1 MACSSLLSSTVS
13 TEHKH
18 TMLEI
23 EQNERIL
30 KVIHKHWFVLLGDL
44 IFLFVA
50 LAAPVVFL
58 VALSSIPIENAFS
71 FSGTKFFA
79 GGFFFFAW
87 LAIVWMIAWKMWTT
101 YYLDTIIITDKRVF
115 DIDQHGLFSRE
126 SGSFRIDRIQN
137 ITVHQKGIIQ
147 TLLNFG
153 SVQFE
158 TAGGNGEDFVAEYIG
173 SPYEVKRLI
182 NQMQDGTLDKAQE
195 VLLHSDTIE
204 RLGMTDSEDSTEKR
218 ATQQEGRGGKLG
230 EHEGL

>member
-1 MACSSLLSSTVS
+1 
-13 TEHKH
+13 
-18 TMLEI
+18 
-23 EQNERIL
+23 
-30 KVIHKHWFVLLGDL
+30 
-44 IFLFVA
+44 
-50 LAAPVVFL
+50 
-58 VALSSIPIENAFS
+58 
-71 FSGTKFFA
+71 
-79 GGFFFFAW
+79 
-87 LAIVWMIAWKMWTT
+87 MWTT

-204 RLGMTDSEDSTEKR
+204 RLGMTDNEDGAEEYE
-218 ATQQEGRGGKLG
+218 TQQEGRGGKIG
-230 EHEGL
+230 EREGL

>member
-1 MACSSLLSSTVS
+1 
-13 TEHKH
+13 
-18 TMLEI
+18 MLEI

-30 KVIHKHWFVLLGDL
+30 KVIHKHWFVLLGDI
-44 IFLFVA
+44 IFLIVA
-50 LAAPVVFL
+50 LVLPVIFLAILSTVTLDEVF
-58 VALSSIPIENAFS
+58 
-71 FSGTKFFA
+71 TFA
-79 GGFFFFAW
+79 GQPLFVGTFFLFAW
-87 LAIVWMIAWKMWTT
+87 LLVMWMIGWKMWTT

-173 SPYEVKRLI
+173 SPYEIKKLI

-204 RLGMTDSEDSTEKR
+204 RLGMTEEEDGRGSDHDTPL
-218 ATQQEGRGGKLG
+218 EGRGGKIG
-230 EHEGL
+230 EREGI